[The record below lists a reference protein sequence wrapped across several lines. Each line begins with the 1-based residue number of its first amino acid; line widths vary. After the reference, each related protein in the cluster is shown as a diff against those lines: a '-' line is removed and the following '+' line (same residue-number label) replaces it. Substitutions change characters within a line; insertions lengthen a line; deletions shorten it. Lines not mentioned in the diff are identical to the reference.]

1 MAPGSTSLRDKSL
14 IITGAASGI
23 GAACARMAASAGAKV
38 VLADLDE
45 SSAEALLAEIAE
57 AGGQARFVRCD
68 IGEEASVR
76 ALVDAA
82 VAAFGRLNGA
92 FNNAGLPSYSHTQA
106 PCALADMPTH
116 AMERA
121 ITVNV
126 MGTFWC
132 LKHQIA
138 AMLATGGGAIVNTS
152 SNAGVLAIPNAV
164 DYVSTKHAVIGL
176 TKAAALDYARASIR
190 VNAVLPGV
198 TRTKMMEESFA
209 RDPALNDW
217 AAQVQPN
224 GRIAEPE
231 EIAAAA
237 LWLLSDAA
245 SFVTGVA
252 LHVDGGYAMT

>member
-1 MAPGSTSLRDKSL
+1 MNASLDGKS
-14 IITGAASGI
+14 IVVTGAGSGI
-23 GAACARMAASAGAKV
+23 GAAFARMAAAAGARV
-38 VLADLDE
+38 TLADLDE
-45 SSAEALLAEIAE
+45 AAGQSVVTKITE

-68 IGEEASVR
+68 IGDEAAVR

-82 VAAFGRLNGA
+82 VDAFGRLDGA
-92 FNNAGLPSYSHTQA
+92 FNNAGRPSFSHTDVA
-106 PCALADMPTH
+106 SALVDMPNA

-121 ITVNV
+121 ISTNL

-132 LKHQIA
+132 LKYEIA
-138 AMLATGGGAIVNTS
+138 AMLRTGGGSIVNTA

-164 DYVSTKHAVIGL
+164 DYIATKHAVIGL
-176 TKAAALDYARASIR
+176 TKSVALDYARQGIR

-209 RDPALNDW
+209 RTPELNDW
-217 AAQVQPN
+217 AAEVQPN
-224 GRIAEPE
+224 GRVGEPG

-245 SFVTGVA
+245 SFVTGTSM
-252 LHVDGGYAMT
+252 HVDGGYAMT